1 MLINNKSLTKI
12 IKRIDLTTEQE
23 ANLNEISN
31 IKNNID
37 NKVDKIDGKGLS
49 TEDYT
54 SQEKTDLANLKTIIG
69 DNNSGLVKDVTNL
82 KNNGVSQD
90 NINTAVNNYLTEHPV
105 SGGATAEQAAQIEAN
120 RTAIGDANSG
130 LTKEIND
137 INNALTRVDAVTLN
151 GKKISNPMTREE
163 YDSIVD
169 KDENT
174 IYLVDDNNVITG
186 IPDYSTA
193 DANKVLAV
201 NSTGTALAWINAST
215 GGGTG
220 LTTEQIAQ
228 IQANKTAIGDE
239 NSGLIKEVNDIKNT
253 ELQNLNTAILG
264 VNETLGDKT
273 GLPSG
278 DANVIASINRI
289 DSKPS
294 GTVTNEQISTAVNN
308 YLTEHPVQSGATTEQ
323 VAQIE
328 ANRNAIN
335 DRYTKAEVDERISNI
350 SIESGNIKIRDVVN
364 GESFVM
370 SLPIYGDIVV
380 SSENISAEENATTKF
395 TVKLSKKPT
404 NNQVIALSVSNSDCS
419 IDKSSLIFTPTNYNQ
434 LQEINVTCNHDANS
448 YRDKNSIITLSSLNT
463 DSVTVNVTITNI
475 DEQVYGEIVTGAVF
489 DQVNIKQSI
498 NITSTYGFSPEVI
511 TNMVNKETNSITGGS
526 SYTIF
531 AKVGFEQQ
539 NGSGNPS
546 VTLLALKGADN
557 NEITSATFSRT
568 YEGQLHWAFFNPKA
582 QEFPTNY
589 DGRVT
594 CENGVDMYITF
605 VYDSE
610 TKKMYVYKDLDIVSQ
625 AGIGALS
632 GFNSENNVAIVD
644 ASGISPIRRMLIY
657 SKALTKEEILQN
669 INALGGI

>member
-1 MLINNKSLTKI
+1 MIINNKSL
-12 IKRIDLTTEQE
+12 
-23 ANLNEISN
+23 
-31 IKNNID
+31 
-37 NKVDKIDGKGLS
+37 
-49 TEDYT
+49 
-54 SQEKTDLANLKTIIG
+54 
-69 DNNSGLVKDVTNL
+69 
-82 KNNGVSQD
+82 
-90 NINTAVNNYLTEHPV
+90 INTINKLNLTDDEREKFNKISEDDRGNFLYNGKPV
-105 SGGATAEQAAQIEAN
+105 IGGATAEQAAQIEAN
-120 RTAIGDANSG
+120 RTAIGDSNSG

-137 INNALTRVDAVTLN
+137 INDALTRVDAITLN
-151 GKKISNPMTREE
+151 GKKISNPMTKEE

-186 IPDYSTA
+186 IPDYSDT
-193 DANKVLAV
+193 DANKLLAV
-201 NSTGTALAWINAST
+201 NSTGTALAWIEAPNGSVT
-215 GGGTG
+215 GITA
-220 LTTEQIAQ
+220 EQIAQ
-228 IQANKTAIGDE
+228 IEANKNAIGDS

-264 VNETLGDKT
+264 VNETLGNKS

-323 VAQIE
+323 AAQIE

-364 GESFVM
+364 GESFIM
-370 SLPIYGDIVV
+370 SLPIYGDIIV
-380 SSENISAEENATTKF
+380 SSENISAEENTTTKF

-404 NNQVIALSVSNSDCS
+404 NNQIITLSVSNSNCS
-419 IDKSSLIFTPTNYNQ
+419 IDKSSLTFTPTNYDQ

-475 DEQVYGEIVTGAVF
+475 DEQVHGELVPGAVF
-489 DQVNIKQSI
+489 DQVNIKQRT
-498 NITSTYGFSPEVI
+498 NITSTYGFSQEVI
-511 TNMVNKETNSITGGS
+511 TNMVNKETNSLDGGS

-531 AKVGFEQQ
+531 AKVGFEQKT
-539 NGSGNPS
+539 GSENPA
-546 VTLLALKGADN
+546 VKMIDLLDADN
-557 NEITSATFSRT
+557 NSIRSGVFERDW
-568 YEGQLHWAFFNPKA
+568 EGSLNWHFFNTKDNQDPYSFKKVV
-582 QEFPTNY
+582 Y
-589 DGRVT
+589 
-594 CENGVDMYITF
+594 ENGVDMYITF

-610 TKKMYVYKDLDIVSQ
+610 TKKMYVYKDTDIVSQ
-625 AGIGALS
+625 KEIGALS
-632 GFNSENNVAIVD
+632 GFNSENNIVIVD
-644 ASGISPIRRMLIY
+644 ANNISPIRRLLVY
-657 SKALTKEEILQN
+657 SKALTKEEVLQN